1 METQTETGFGSKKNY
16 GEMAVMGKEGDTKI
30 IWDKSKKVEVDN
42 AKASF
47 DRLIKE
53 GYSAFLVAG
62 DKGEKDRQIKEFDPN
77 AERLIFVPPFQ
88 AG

>member
-1 METQTETGFGSKKNY
+1 MEMQTNESAKPKL

-53 GYSAFLVAG
+53 GYSAYSVSGEKG
-62 DKGEKDRQIKEFDPN
+62 DKDKQVREFDPN
-77 AERLIFVPPFQ
+77 AERYIFVPPVQ